1 MTAPLA
7 VAGRV
12 VSPAAGPGPPPPSP
26 EDSPVSHIVT
36 IATEARD
43 PEAVAAACRRLGLP
57 EPAHGT
63 ATLFESKATGLLVQ
77 LPGWLYPVIVDV
89 ASGRLRYDNYGGAWG
104 RPEELG
110 RFLQAYAL
118 ERAKLEARRRG
129 HSVVE
134 QPLADGSVKLTISVG
149 GAS

>member
-1 MTAPLA
+1 M
-7 VAGRV
+7 
-12 VSPAAGPGPPPPSP
+12 
-26 EDSPVSHIVT
+26 SHIVS
-36 IATEARD
+36 IQTEVRD
-43 PEAVAAACRRLGLP
+43 PAAVAAACRRLGLP

-63 ATLFESKATGLLVQ
+63 ATLFEGKATGLLVR
-77 LPGWLYPVIVDV
+77 LPGWLYPVVVDV
-89 ASGRLRYDNYGGAWG
+89 AAGQLRYDNYNGAWG

-118 ERAKLEARRRG
+118 EMAKLEARKRG
-129 HSVVE
+129 HSVIE